1 MRRHMERVKLHTDGG
16 WDILGESE
24 FNTAYSASNRQLLK
38 QARAVGA
45 ELVVHSRE
53 FDRREQEWVQR
64 REYEPGERFTVNGTT
79 IVRPGK
85 WVDRHEPV
93 TRQYHNYHA
102 TFLRR
107 CGE

>member
-1 MRRHMERVKLHTDGG
+1 MYGG
-16 WDILGESE
+16 G
-24 FNTAYSASNRQLLK
+24 
-38 QARAVGA
+38 

-53 FDRREQEWVQR
+53 FTRREQEWVQR
-64 REYEPGERFTVNGTT
+64 REYEPGEHFTVNGTT

-85 WVDRHEPV
+85 WVERHEPV
-93 TRQYHNYHA
+93 TRQYHNYRA